1 MWAREKR
8 PTTLVWMVMIIAAE
22 TSTEAVASLECGL
35 ENLSLVQV
43 SDIFVSVEGKIQGTN
58 NEGWSSTRSFGKEI
72 ILVFTRF
79 ISFRCVCS
87 LQNCFVTMVI
97 FGWEFPT
104 ALQ

>member
-1 MWAREKR
+1 
-8 PTTLVWMVMIIAAE
+8 MIIAAE

-43 SDIFVSVEGKIQGTN
+43 SDIFVSVEGRSREPITKGGPQQGHL
-58 NEGWSSTRSFGKEI
+58 GRKL

-79 ISFRCVCS
+79 ISFRCVCL